1 MFTYILA
8 WILKVLSHAE
18 LMPYADTVYCSILI
32 VNILLWLKS
41 RVDVDMK
48 CMWYVHRVKCTWYV
62 HCVKCTWYVH
72 RVKCLWYMCGVVGCV
87 CSADRRNVSSSPVT
101 DDQGLLPVPIHVGK
115 YLREKRIDF
124 KLPYDVWW
132 LHSSGVVGRSYICTL
147 HVIYLYVFAT
157 STTVTFISVNPA
169 YPVSFQFCP
178 STRYWIKPCGMRYFK
193 GQMAFL
199 SPN

>member
-1 MFTYILA
+1 MHVVHALCEVHVVR
-8 WILKVLSHAE
+8 VL
-18 LMPYADTVYCSILI
+18 Y
-32 VNILLWLKS
+32 
-41 RVDVDMK
+41 RVKCMWYMHRVKCMWYVHCVK
-48 CMWYVHRVKCTWYV
+48 CMWYVHR
-62 HCVKCTWYVH
+62 VKCTWYVH

-101 DDQGLLPVPIHVGK
+101 DDQGLLPAPIHVGK